1 MLEDPCDRSCLLL
14 PTMASWLI
22 SSRTGGA
29 DYAAVAT
36 GEDGPQDVE
45 MSSTGLQ
52 EKSTAKGAPVLEQV
66 EVRKRNRAFA
76 LPQRD
81 RITDLRHVCNE

>member
-1 MLEDPCDRSCLLL
+1 MWEAVKEVLADPCDLSCPLL

-52 EKSTAKGAPVLEQV
+52 GKSTAKGASVLEQA
-66 EVRKRNRAFA
+66 EVRKRTRAFA
-76 LPQRD
+76 CP
-81 RITDLRHVCNE
+81 